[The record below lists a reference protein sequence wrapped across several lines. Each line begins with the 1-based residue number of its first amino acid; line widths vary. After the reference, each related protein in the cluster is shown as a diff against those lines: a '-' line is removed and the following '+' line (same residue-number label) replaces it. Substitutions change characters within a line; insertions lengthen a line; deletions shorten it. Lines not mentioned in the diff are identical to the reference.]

1 MKKQFMKWT
10 ALFLSGAMLL
20 NVGCKS
26 YDDDIKDIR
35 NRIDDLTSVTIAD
48 LQTQLS
54 NAQSAIAG
62 INKTIEELQ
71 SADKANA
78 SLIEQ
83 LRKDMETADAENAK
97 AIKDAISYLEGL
109 NKKTSDAVDALD
121 KTLGDLSDKVAGL

>member
-62 INKTIEELQ
+62 INKTIEEL
-71 SADKANA
+71 
-78 SLIEQ
+78 
-83 LRKDMETADAENAK
+83 
-97 AIKDAISYLEGL
+97 
-109 NKKTSDAVDALD
+109 
-121 KTLGDLSDKVAGL
+121 